1 MKIRVKKKER
11 QYGQV
16 HHNLVFHPKISLQAK
31 GLGALFECYS
41 DDFEVSMASL
51 EIHTGLHRD
60 TIRKYLKE
68 LEKYFFL
75 FRVQIIRNCK
85 MIWFFNSENL
95 EINFLIDE
103 IEKIQKNQK
112 IRFITAYEI
121 FAPEKIGTEKLATYN
136 NTTNSTPNLSNLDY
150 FQMMYEV
157 QQQKEKKGG
166 SSSEYYTSKNGSKKK
181 KQLTYCPRKI
191 KQDEIEF

>member
-16 HHNLVFHPKISLQAK
+16 HHNLVFHPKVSLQAK

-41 DDFEVSMASL
+41 DDFEVSMSSL

-75 FRVQIIRNCK
+75 FRVQVIRDCK
-85 MIWFFNSENL
+85 MIWFFDSENL
-95 EINFLIDE
+95 EIKFLIDE
-103 IEKIQKNQK
+103 ITKIQKKQK

-121 FAPEKIGTEKLATYN
+121 FAPEETGTEKLATYN
-136 NTTNSTPNLSNLDY
+136 NTINSTPDLSNLDY
-150 FQMMYEV
+150 FQIMYQV
-157 QQQKEKKGG
+157 QQENKLKGKN
-166 SSSEYYTSKNGSKKK
+166 SEFYTSLDGSKRR
-181 KQLTYCPRKI
+181 KQMVNSPRRTI

>member
-1 MKIRVKKKER
+1 MKIRLKKKEN
-11 QYGQV
+11 QYAQV
-16 HHNLVFHPKISLQAK
+16 HKNLLFHSKISLQAK

-41 DDFEVSMASL
+41 DDFEVSMSSL

-75 FRVQIIRNCK
+75 FRVQVIRNCK
-85 MIWFFNSENL
+85 MIWFFDSENL
-95 EINFLIDE
+95 EINFLVGE
-103 IEKIQKNQK
+103 IEKIQKDHK

-121 FAPEKIGTEKLATYN
+121 FAPEKIGTDRLATYN
-136 NTTNSTPNLSNLDY
+136 NTITSTPDLSNLDF
-150 FQMMYEV
+150 FQIMYQV
-157 QQQKEKKGG
+157 QDENLLKGKN
-166 SSSEYYTSKNGSKKK
+166 SEFYTSKNGTKIK
-181 KQLTYCPRKI
+181 KQMINSPRAI

>member
-11 QYGQV
+11 KYGQV
-16 HHNLVFHPKISLQAK
+16 HHNLVFNPKVSLQAK

-41 DDFEVSMASL
+41 DDFEVSMSSL

-75 FRVQIIRNCK
+75 FRVQVIRNCK
-85 MIWFFNSENL
+85 MIWFFDSENL
-95 EINFLIDE
+95 EIKFLIDE
-103 IEKIQKNQK
+103 ITKIQKKQK

-121 FAPEKIGTEKLATYN
+121 FAPEETGTEKLATYN
-136 NTTNSTPNLSNLDY
+136 NTINSTPDLSNLDY
-150 FQMMYEV
+150 FQIMYLV
-157 QQQKEKKGG
+157 QKENKLKGKN
-166 SSSEYYTSKNGSKKK
+166 SEFYTSKNGTKIK
-181 KQLTYCPRKI
+181 KQMINSPRAI

>member
-1 MKIRVKKKER
+1 MKIRVKKKEKL
-11 QYGQV
+11 YGQV
-16 HHNLVFHPKISLQAK
+16 HHHLVFHPKVSLQAK

-41 DDFEVSMASL
+41 DDFEVSMSSL

-75 FRVQIIRNCK
+75 FRVQVIRNCK
-85 MIWFFNSENL
+85 MIWFFDSENL
-95 EINFLIDE
+95 EINFLVGE
-103 IEKIQKNQK
+103 IEKIQKDHK

-121 FAPEKIGTEKLATYN
+121 FAPEKTGTEKLATYN
-136 NTTNSTPNLSNLDY
+136 NTINSTPDLSNLDY
-150 FQMMYEV
+150 FQIMYQL
-157 QQQKEKKGG
+157 QQENKLKGKN
-166 SSSEYYTSKNGSKKK
+166 SEFYTSLDGNKRR
-181 KQLTYCPRKI
+181 KQLVNSPRAI